1 MTIFIFLSLTFLAG
15 SFKAGLCK
23 TKYNLSTKV
32 TINNQLKYL
41 NSDVR
46 SIWHS
51 FHIFG
56 FEIRY
61 KELEI
66 GKSRREKKFKLD
78 FQRLSARQ
86 RRLFLNTIK
95 GKKNLRENVF
105 RKRGQ

>member
-95 GKKNLRENVF
+95 GKKI
-105 RKRGQ
+105 